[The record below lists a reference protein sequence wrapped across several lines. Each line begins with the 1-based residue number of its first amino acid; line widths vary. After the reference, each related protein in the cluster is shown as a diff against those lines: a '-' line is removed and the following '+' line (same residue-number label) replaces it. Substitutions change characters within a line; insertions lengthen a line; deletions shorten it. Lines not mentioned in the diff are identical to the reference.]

1 MRVYHGLIFL
11 ALLALAPANFQTAQ
25 ADTPPSQI
33 TITGEGQV
41 SAAPDMA
48 TISLGVTSNAKTAK
62 AAMDENATQM
72 TAVLASLTAAGVADR
87 DLQTTG
93 LSLQA
98 NWTSSSLTSSN
109 AIDGYTA
116 SNQLSVRVR
125 DLATLGTLIDAAIKD
140 GVNTFNSVQFAVTE
154 PAPLLDEARKRAVA
168 DARHRAEIFATAAG
182 VTLGQ
187 VQSITEGGSASPSPQ
202 FARAM
207 MESTPVAVGE
217 VNLSASVTIVFQIT
231 N

>member
-1 MRVYHGLIFL
+1 MRAYHSLIFA
-11 ALLALAPANFQTAQ
+11 ALLATAPAAYAQTSPAV
-25 ADTPPSQI
+25 I

-41 SAAPDMA
+41 AAAPDMA
-48 TISLGVTSNAKTAK
+48 TLSFGVTTTAKTAK
-62 AAMDENATQM
+62 AAMDENAGQM
-72 TAVLASLTAAGVADR
+72 ANVLANLAAAGIEPR
-87 DLQTTG
+87 DLQTSG

-98 NWTSSSLTSSN
+98 NWTSSSLTSGS

-125 DLATLGTLIDAAIKD
+125 DLAALGTLIDAAITD
-140 GVNTFNSVQFAVTE
+140 GVNTFNAVQFAVTE

-168 DARHRAEIFATAAG
+168 DARHRAEIFAAAAG
-182 VTLGQ
+182 ITLGP
-187 VQSITEGGSASPSPQ
+187 IAAIAEGGATGSSPQ

-207 MESTPVAVGE
+207 LDSTPIAAGE
-217 VNLSASVTIVFQIT
+217 VTQSASVTITWTIA

>member
-1 MRVYHGLIFL
+1 MRAYHSMIFM
-11 ALLALAPANFQTAQ
+11 ALLALTPAAYAQ
-25 ADTPPSQI
+25 TPPAQV

-48 TISLGVTSNAKTAK
+48 TLSLGVTSTAKTAR
-62 AAMDENATQM
+62 AAMDENAAQM
-72 TAVLASLTAAGVADR
+72 TTVLANLSAAGIAAR
-87 DLQTTG
+87 DLQTSG

-98 NWTSSSLTSSN
+98 NWTNSSLSGGNT
-109 AIDGYTA
+109 IDGYTA
-116 SNQLSVRVR
+116 ANQLSVRVR
-125 DLATLGTLIDAAIKD
+125 DLATLGTLIDAAIND
-140 GVNTFNSVQFAVTE
+140 GVNTFNSVQFAVTD

-182 VTLGQ
+182 ITLGPILA
-187 VQSITEGGSASPSPQ
+187 ITEGGSPNPGPQ

-207 MESTPVAVGE
+207 MESTPVAAGE
-217 VNLSASVTIVFQIT
+217 VNLSASVTIIWQIA